1 MLVIDVSVGR
11 SLFIGEI
18 HIQRLHSLDKAENGM
33 CRYKI
38 RLPKGP
44 WCRKTIK
51 HKYSEGWFPLLEKVV
66 NILKEEG
73 FQTNHEQE

>member
-1 MLVIDVSVGR
+1 MLVVDVSINGIR
-11 SLFIGEI
+11 TIGEI
-18 HIQRLHSLDKAENGM
+18 HIQRLNSLDEAKDGI

-44 WCRKTIK
+44 WCRKIIK
-51 HKYSEGWFPLLEKVV
+51 HKYSEGWFPLLEKAV